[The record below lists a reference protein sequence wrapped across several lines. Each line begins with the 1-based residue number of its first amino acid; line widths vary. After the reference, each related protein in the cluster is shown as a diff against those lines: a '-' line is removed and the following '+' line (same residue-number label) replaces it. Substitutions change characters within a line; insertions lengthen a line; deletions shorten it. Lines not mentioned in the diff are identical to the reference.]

1 MVQRPCLNKE
11 AGVIGQQKIRARR
24 FGMVEDMVNHH
35 HEVLARQLVVVAK
48 VVDPL
53 VRIQL
58 QAVKVLSH
66 PLHRKGLA
74 IRDSQHSATLGK
86 I

>member
-1 MVQRPCLNKE
+1 MRPRLTHE
-11 AGVIGQQKIRARR
+11 VGAIGQQKIRARR
-24 FGMVEDMVNHH
+24 FGRVEDMVKHH

-53 VRIQL
+53 VGIQL

-66 PLHRKGLA
+66 PLHMN
-74 IRDSQHSATLGK
+74 
-86 I
+86 